1 MISACEAA
9 IDSGVAFLRGRQR
22 EWGEFA
28 CHKFTNAQLRGEGR
42 LDSSPFATTLVLHAL
57 SFVRHASIDEMRS
70 KAIGFLLDEREE
82 PGVWRYWSSRNGAPI
97 DPDLDDTCCASFA
110 LRQAGVDAQGLTSNV
125 RCILDNRHGSGLF
138 KTWLRNADADNDVDG
153 AVNANVLLYLGERQ
167 ETMAA
172 RDIVIEAILAD
183 REDEASWYYTS
194 PLALYYMVS
203 RACFHGVTGFRTCRD
218 AVIEKTRVYARGA
231 SQQPMSV
238 ALALC
243 ILANYGVPDGGIAA
257 GIGLLLR
264 QQDKEGAWARSAF
277 YRGPEPP
284 VAHSVWW
291 GSEELSTAL
300 CVEALARS
308 AVAR

>member
-1 MISACEAA
+1 MISACETA
-9 IDSGVAFLRGRQR
+9 IDRGVAFLRERQR
-22 EWGEFA
+22 AWGEFA
-28 CHKFTNAQLRGEGR
+28 CHKFTNAQLHGEGR
-42 LDSSPFATTLVLHAL
+42 PDSSPFATTLVLQSL
-57 SFVRHASIDEMRS
+57 SFVRHASIDGMRS

-82 PGVWRYWSSRNGAPI
+82 PGVWRYWSSRHGAPI
-97 DPDLDDTCCASFA
+97 DPDLDDTCCAAFA
-110 LRQAGVDAQGLTSNV
+110 LRQAGVDEQRLMSNV
-125 RCILDNRHGSGLF
+125 RCILDNRHDSGLF
-138 KTWLRNADADNDVDG
+138 KTWLRHADADNDVDG
-153 AVNANVLLYLGERQ
+153 AVNANVLLYLGERP
-167 ETMAA
+167 ETVAA

-203 RACFHGVTGFRTCRD
+203 RAYFHGVTGFRTCRD
-218 AVIEKTRVYARGA
+218 AVIEKTRVHARGA

-243 ILANYGVPDGGIAA
+243 ILANFGVQDRGIAA
-257 GIGLLLR
+257 GIGLLLQ
-264 QQDKEGAWARSAF
+264 QQDREGAWSRSAF

-284 VAHSVWW
+284 EAHSVWW
-291 GSEELSTAL
+291 GSEELTTAL

>member
-9 IDSGVAFLRGRQR
+9 IDRGVAFLRGRQR
-22 EWGEFA
+22 AWGEFA
-28 CHKFTNAQLRGEGR
+28 CHKFTNAQLHGEGR
-42 LDSSPFATTLVLHAL
+42 PDSSPFATTLVLQSL
-57 SFVRHASIDEMRS
+57 SFVRHASIDGMRS

-82 PGVWRYWSSRNGAPI
+82 PGVWRYWSSRHGAPI

-110 LRQAGVDAQGLTSNV
+110 LRQAGVDEQRLMSNV
-125 RCILDNRHGSGLF
+125 SCILDNRHDSGLF
-138 KTWLRNADADNDVDG
+138 KTWLRNAGADNDVDG
-153 AVNANVLLYLGERQ
+153 AVNANVLLYLGERP
-167 ETMAA
+167 ETVAA

-218 AVIEKTRVYARGA
+218 AVIDKTRVYARAA

-243 ILANYGVPDGGIAA
+243 ILANFGVQDSGIAA
-257 GIGLLLR
+257 GIGLLLQ
-264 QQDKEGAWARSAF
+264 QQDREGAWARSAF

-284 VAHSVWW
+284 EAHSVWW
-291 GSEELSTAL
+291 GSEELTTAL